1 MDKTSVF
8 VRDCDAWRTP
18 ETDYESYDE
27 QQIVR
32 MFNPCIKLLRKAIRY
47 AGTYGDRWQGPE
59 SQSIYLSEIL
69 S

>member
-47 AGTYGDRWQGPE
+47 AGTYGDR
-59 SQSIYLSEIL
+59 
-69 S
+69 